1 MNMARTTVE
10 AQLAKLKKQR
20 EAIEAKEKALQA
32 KANEKV
38 IAEIVALANKHN
50 VTLAEL
56 TAALG
61 KGKAKAPRKAA
72 SRTKTT
78 RSATKTSDKRSKVAP
93 KYRNPSDAN
102 QTWTGRGINP
112 AWIKA
117 LKAAG
122 TLDAALIAAE

>member
-1 MNMARTTVE
+1 MARTTVE
-10 AQLAKLKKQR
+10 VQLAKLKKQR
-20 EAIEAKEKALQA
+20 EAIEAKEKALMA

-38 IAEIVALANKHN
+38 IAEIVALAKKHN
-50 VTLAEL
+50 VTLEEL

-61 KGKAKAPRKAA
+61 KSKSKAPRKAKVA
-72 SRTKTT
+72 QK
-78 RSATKTSDKRSKVAP
+78 ATKTSDKRAKVAP

-102 QTWTGRGINP
+102 QTWTGRGISP

-122 TLDAALIAAE
+122 ALDAALIAAE